1 MGSREQPRAAGGS
14 RGQPCA
20 AEGSREQLWAAEGSR
35 GQPRAAE
42 LGREQLPLSYIAFP
56 PAHSHHLLSSLPLYT
71 RTRTHSHTRFS
82 LDRCTPQR
90 PPGAGWWA
98 RALHSCPPAS
108 PGRGD
113 LQAGAPSGGMAGP
126 RTRWRGVRRGSPRGF
141 SGSIYLPLP
150 LPHFPFLLPL
160 PHPSSFLPSFFLPSS
175 FPPSFFCFCFRSS
188 SSLSPCLSV
197 SPSPSLPTFS
207 FTLSP
212 HLLPFSFSLSPSL
225 SASLSPSLPTS
236 SFSPS
241 PCLSVSQPPH
251 LLLSLSA
258 TILSVSPSHTISF
271 SLTLCLYVS
280 HSHIPSVHQSHSPS
294 VPQSLSLSVPAASHR
309 RFVLA
314 SLV

>member
-1 MGSREQPRAAGGS
+1 
-14 RGQPCA
+14 
-20 AEGSREQLWAAEGSR
+20 
-35 GQPRAAE
+35 
-42 LGREQLPLSYIAFP
+42 
-56 PAHSHHLLSSLPLYT
+56 
-71 RTRTHSHTRFS
+71 
-82 LDRCTPQR
+82 
-90 PPGAGWWA
+90 
-98 RALHSCPPAS
+98 
-108 PGRGD
+108 
-113 LQAGAPSGGMAGP
+113 MAGP

-258 TILSVSPSHTISF
+258 TILSVSPSHTLIF
-271 SLTLCLYVS
+271 L
-280 HSHIPSVHQSHSPS
+280 QSTSPT
-294 VPQSLSLSVPAASHR
+294 VPQSLSPSVSLSPRPRTAGLCLHLWCNILKAKKKR
-309 RFVLA
+309 GCMLLGEAIPTLDQLA
-314 SLV
+314 GSPSQLL